1 MLSTN
6 IETPLISATELA
18 EILNEPHVKVFDV
31 RGRWGQ
37 NNQDAYSEYLDEH
50 IEGAHFLDWLQY
62 FVEADVPINQASVAG
77 KEKAQADFSALGI
90 NQNDLVVVYDDYHH
104 MLAGR
109 VWWAM
114 SYWGFQNVKL
124 LNGGFSYWKANH
136 LPMSTSVKTL
146 GRGTFLVSEQPEYR
160 VTTNEVSQRSED
172 VLLVDA
178 RGKAGFDGKIT
189 DPESG
194 HIPGAINIP
203 FLSLI
208 DKETGLFK
216 SHDEINSI
224 IKESIDDIE
233 HKIIISSCGSGYSG
247 TIFLIAL
254 KLIGINSPLY
264 DGSISEW
271 KMMKNPLVQTK

>member
-1 MLSTN
+1 MSCPDFLPC
-6 IETPLISATELA
+6 EVAPLNSGL
-18 EILNEPHVKVFDV
+18 
-31 RGRWGQ
+31 
-37 NNQDAYSEYLDEH
+37 
-50 IEGAHFLDWLQY
+50 
-62 FVEADVPINQASVAG
+62 
-77 KEKAQADFSALGI
+77 
-90 NQNDLVVVYDDYHH
+90 
-104 MLAGR
+104 
-109 VWWAM
+109 
-114 SYWGFQNVKL
+114 
-124 LNGGFSYWKANH
+124 SYWKAKH
-136 LPMSTSVKTL
+136 LPVSTSVKTL
-146 GRGTFLVSEQPEYR
+146 GRGTFLVSEQPQYR

-216 SHDEINSI
+216 SYDEINNI
-224 IKESIDDIE
+224 IKQSINDVE
-233 HKIIISSCGSGYSG
+233 HKIIISSCGSGYTD

>member
-1 MLSTN
+1 MTKKN
-6 IETPLISATELA
+6 
-18 EILNEPHVKVFDV
+18 
-31 RGRWGQ
+31 
-37 NNQDAYSEYLDEH
+37 
-50 IEGAHFLDWLQY
+50 
-62 FVEADVPINQASVAG
+62 
-77 KEKAQADFSALGI
+77 
-90 NQNDLVVVYDDYHH
+90 
-104 MLAGR
+104 
-109 VWWAM
+109 
-114 SYWGFQNVKL
+114 
-124 LNGGFSYWKANH
+124 
-136 LPMSTSVKTL
+136 
-146 GRGTFLVSEQPEYR
+146 
-160 VTTNEVSQRSED
+160 

-208 DKETGLFK
+208 DTETGLFK
-216 SHDEINSI
+216 SHGEINNI
-224 IKESIDDIE
+224 IKQSIDDIE
-233 HKIIISSCGSGYSG
+233 HKIIISSCGSGYAG